1 MQDIPRKQNKKGVSK
16 KQTNQ
21 TKGKGVPK
29 TKKIIGTSKH
39 ISLMSLRIYAQN
51 LCLFTSKR

>member
-1 MQDIPRKQNKKGVSK
+1 MFQKNQIQMHDIPKKQNKKGVSK

-29 TKKIIGTSKH
+29 TKK
-39 ISLMSLRIYAQN
+39 
-51 LCLFTSKR
+51 

>member
-16 KQTNQ
+16 NQTNQ

-29 TKKIIGTSKH
+29 TKNN
-39 ISLMSLRIYAQN
+39 N
-51 LCLFTSKR
+51 LNI